1 MKPIKLGHVGT
12 LHDHSKGKLDC
23 VKKFPELF
31 EIVGIV
37 AESPEREAEIKDI
50 APYKGLPFCDR
61 ETLLERG
68 VEAVLV
74 EGFEHDLITEAQFWA
89 DHGVHM
95 HIDKPAGNDVET
107 FEKLLRTA
115 KEKDLTVQMAYMYR
129 YNFAFLDCVERIKK
143 GELGDI
149 YQVTAIMN
157 TRLVPSKRAWLGQ
170 FDGGI
175 QFYLGC
181 HMIDFIYN
189 LQGLPEKIHPFL
201 KSTGA
206 DGVTSTDFG
215 LALFE
220 YPNGISTAESIAT
233 EVNGYGRRQLVI
245 CGTKGTYEIEPLEN
259 PTKAW
264 FIPLEGSMTYADRR
278 GAELELPPYDPN
290 CRYDTMMADFASYVR
305 GEAKNPYDY
314 NYELT
319 LQKLIMYCC
328 GHTDVDW
335 KTVTEI

>member
-12 LHDHSKGKLDC
+12 LHDHSSGKLEC

-37 AESPEREAEIKDI
+37 AESPEREEEIKNR
-50 APYKGLPFCDR
+50 AAYKGLEFCDR

-74 EGFEHDLITEAQFWA
+74 EGYEHDLIKEAQFWA
-89 DHGVHM
+89 DRGVHM
-95 HIDKPAGNDVET
+95 HIDKPAGSDVET

-129 YNFAFLDCVERIKK
+129 YNYAVLDCLERIAR
-143 GELGDI
+143 GELGDV

-157 TRLVPSKRAWLGQ
+157 TRHPADKRDWLNN

-181 HMIDFIYN
+181 HMIDLVYL
-189 LQGLPEKIHPFL
+189 LQGLPENIYPFI
-201 KSTGA
+201 KSTMTE
-206 DGVTSTDFG
+206 GVKAPDFG
-215 LALFE
+215 HAVFE
-220 YPNGISTAESIAT
+220 YKNGISTVEAT
-233 EVNGYGRRQLVI
+233 SAEVNGYGRRQLVV
-245 CGTKGTYEIEPLEN
+245 CGTKGTYEIEPIES
-259 PTKAW
+259 PTRAY
-264 FIPLEGSMTYADRR
+264 FIPFEQSATYANRR
-278 GAELELPPYDPN
+278 GEPLELRPYDPWG
-290 CRYDTMMADFASYVR
+290 RYDDMMKDFAKFVR
-305 GEAKNPYDY
+305 GEAKNPYTY
-314 NYELT
+314 TYELAI
-319 LQKLIMYCC
+319 QKLVMYCC
-328 GHTDVDW
+328 GHSDVDW